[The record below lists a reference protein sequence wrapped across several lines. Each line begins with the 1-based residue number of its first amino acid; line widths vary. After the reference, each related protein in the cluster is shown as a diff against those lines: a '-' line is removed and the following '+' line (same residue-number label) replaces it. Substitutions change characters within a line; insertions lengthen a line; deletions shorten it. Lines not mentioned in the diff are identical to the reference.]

1 MYGKIPLYMT
11 TDATMAPPPPPK
23 RQAPSPNQKLSG
35 GTTPPPI
42 SQAEKYQLAYMDAW
56 TKLPKWKQ
64 IAIEDDRRKG
74 VEDGRLMTEF
84 LHEVTRL
91 AELN

>member
-1 MYGKIPLYMT
+1 MT
-11 TDATMAPPPPPK
+11 TDATMAPGLPPK
-23 RQAPSPNQKLSG
+23 RQLPSPNQKVSRN
-35 GTTPPPI
+35 TAPPPI

-74 VEDGRLMTEF
+74 VDSRLLTEF
-84 LHEVTRL
+84 LHEVERL
-91 AELN
+91 AERD

>member
-1 MYGKIPLYMT
+1 MT
-11 TDATMAPPPPPK
+11 SSTTMAPTPPPK

-35 GTTPPPI
+35 GGTTPPSI
-42 SQAEKYQLAYMDAW
+42 SQAEKYKLAYMDSW

-64 IAIEDDRRKG
+64 LAIEDDRKKG
-74 VEDGRLMTEF
+74 IDNGRLMNEF

-91 AELN
+91 AELS

>member
-1 MYGKIPLYMT
+1 MT
-11 TDATMAPPPPPK
+11 SNITMAPPPPPK

-42 SQAEKYQLAYMDAW
+42 SQAEKYQHAYMDVW
-56 TKLPKWKQ
+56 TKLSKWKQ
-64 IAIEDDRRKG
+64 VAIEDDRKKG
-74 VEDGRLMTEF
+74 IDNGRLMNEF

-91 AELN
+91 AEQS